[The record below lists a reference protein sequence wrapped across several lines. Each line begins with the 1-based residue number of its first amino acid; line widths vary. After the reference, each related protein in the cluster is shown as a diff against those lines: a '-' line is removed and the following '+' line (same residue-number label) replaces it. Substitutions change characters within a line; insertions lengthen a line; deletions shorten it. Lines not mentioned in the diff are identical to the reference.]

1 MELLSVKDLSFQREG
16 YFAFKHVAFSL
27 YQKESIF
34 ILGDNGSGK
43 TQLLETLVS
52 LNSPDI
58 GQVEI
63 TPKARIGYLSQID
76 PQVISLS
83 VRKYLERNR
92 ALSGDLAVQDSQL
105 KDLTAYMGMSP
116 YLDRPVKQLSLG
128 LRQRVGFLAAVV
140 IRPNILILDEPFSF
154 QNGRHISNMLDIIQ
168 DLKNHD
174 AGVILASAT
183 QDNSALKLF
192 DKTYLLKNKNLSKLN
207 SNKNGDSCILIFNIK
222 NDSMAITKDLK
233 NYLLTNVNNVI
244 ELKVPTIIKD
254 SVIKEMISLNYNF
267 EGARIIEN

>member
-1 MELLSVKDLSFQREG
+1 LV
-16 YFAFKHVAFSL
+16 
-27 YQKESIF
+27 
-34 ILGDNGSGK
+34 
-43 TQLLETLVS
+43 TL
-52 LNSPDI
+52 P
-58 GQVEI
+58 
-63 TPKARIGYLSQID
+63 QID